1 MFVTYEPNSMNIF
14 ETAAKW
20 KCFIDMMDIVNI
32 KIVKSII
39 LKGQYEGQT
48 KIHKKLIEEQ

>member
-14 ETAAKW
+14 ETAGEW
-20 KCFIDMMDIVNI
+20 KCFIDMMDIANI
-32 KIVKSII
+32 NIVKSIT
-39 LKGQYEGQT
+39 LKGRYEGQT

>member
-14 ETAAKW
+14 ETAAEW
-20 KCFIDMMDIVNI
+20 KCFIDMMDIANI
-32 KIVKSII
+32 KIVKSIT

-48 KIHKKLIEEQ
+48 